1 VATKAAEQSYLEAQ
15 YHLGCL
21 LSTNAPG
28 RVPADLVAACVW
40 LSLAAAQ
47 GDKESEELL
56 ESLQGQLTTRQLE
69 EVKRRTDL
77 WKQKHDSGRQS

>member
-1 VATKAAEQSYLEAQ
+1 
-15 YHLGCL
+15 
-21 LSTNAPG
+21 
-28 RVPADLVAACVW
+28 VW

>member
-1 VATKAAEQSYLEAQ
+1 
-15 YHLGCL
+15 

-40 LSLAAAQ
+40 LSLAATQ

-56 ESLQGQLTTRQLE
+56 ESLQGELTPPQRE
-69 EVKRRTDL
+69 EVKRRTDV
-77 WKQKHDSGRQS
+77 WKQKHAIGRQS